1 VRVERVYEVSS
12 STRRLSGWP
21 GGKGVSFTV
30 RADLVKHVTFAP
42 MCARCALAGV
52 EALEQEGQGGRLIP
66 VLGNSFIQP
75 GHAAHYPLEELDDEE
90 DEQELLL
97 LLLLLLLRRKE
108 GEQLLLLK
116 LQNGKL

>member
-1 VRVERVYEVSS
+1 
-12 STRRLSGWP
+12 
-21 GGKGVSFTV
+21 
-30 RADLVKHVTFAP
+30 
-42 MCARCALAGV
+42 
-52 EALEQEGQGGRLIP
+52 
-66 VLGNSFIQP
+66 VLGNSFLQP

-90 DEQELLL
+90 DEEELLL